1 MDRIRAWF
9 GGGSS
14 ASDDQSTMSAPEPAS
29 MPDQPD
35 MSAGGT
41 APAPAPPPPVA
52 EPPATTDP
60 GAEED
65 RPA

>member
-14 ASDDQSTMSAPEPAS
+14 ASDEQSSMSAPEPTS
-29 MPDQPD
+29 TPDQAD
-35 MSAGGT
+35 MSVGGS
-41 APAPAPPPPVA
+41 APAPAPPPVA